1 MKTTKL
7 IMNMLARQDLVYVAA
22 VTRAHTHTMHATRTL
37 HTSTLHTHTTHTHTH
52 THTKDGE
59 QDINNNHCSY
69 YSTLFS
75 SLSCG
80 TLGLNSKLLIG
91 YSASRGGWLCLVAG
105 GRAQEQDR

>member
-1 MKTTKL
+1 M
-7 IMNMLARQDLVYVAA
+7 
-22 VTRAHTHTMHATRTL
+22 
-37 HTSTLHTHTTHTHTH
+37 LHTHYTHPHYTHHTHAYAH

-69 YSTLFS
+69 YFTLFS